1 MLRTELDKMNYY
13 DLTKEEREN
22 LVGEMKD
29 EIIQDLKSNKNTSIL
44 QYSSNEDVYIR
55 KKVSNILGKIY
66 RDQNLFKE
74 EIIQL
79 TGQLLENDDENV
91 RQTAVY
97 ILGEIGKQD
106 ADPVFDYLKIALEDP
121 HHRVRNAVMS
131 SLKVMGQKNPKP
143 TLSFAEDLMDHKDP
157 EVRKKV
163 IHGIELRG
171 RTHPEDV
178 LPLLKE
184 LQDENNPQVR
194 KMLIHV
200 LGQIS
205 YKKGCLEKVTSAL
218 KTWKNRK
225 LVEDTIPYILEVHK
239 NYPFNAMT
247 PEEAKKYLKT
257 NFSKYNIQP

>member
-1 MLRTELDKMNYY
+1 MKYY
-13 DLTKEEREN
+13 DLTKEERQSFVIKMEN
-22 LVGEMKD
+22 ELM
-29 EIIQDLKSNKNTSIL
+29 QDLESNKNSHIL

-55 KKVSNILGKIY
+55 KNVSNILGKIY
-66 RDQNLFKE
+66 REQSLFKE
-74 EIIQL
+74 EITQVAV
-79 TGQLLENDDENV
+79 QLLENGDEKV

-106 ADPVFDYLKIALEDP
+106 ADPVFDYLEIALEDP
-121 HHRVRNAVMS
+121 QHRVKNAVMS
-131 SLKVMGQKNPKP
+131 SLKVMGQKNPQP
-143 TLSFAEDLMDHKDP
+143 TLNFAKVFIHHPQP

-178 LPLLKE
+178 LPLLEE
-184 LQDENNPQVR
+184 LQDETNPAVR

-218 KTWKNRK
+218 KTWKNRE
-225 LVEDTIPYILEVHK
+225 LVEDTIPYILEVHE
-239 NYPFNAMT
+239 NYPFSALN
-247 PEEAKKYLKT
+247 PEEAKEYLKT
-257 NFSKYNIQP
+257 NFSEFNIQL

>member
-1 MLRTELDKMNYY
+1 MKYY
-13 DLTKEEREN
+13 DLTKEERQSLVIKMEN
-22 LVGEMKD
+22 ELM
-29 EIIQDLKSNKNTSIL
+29 QDLKSNKKSHIL

-55 KKVSNILGKIY
+55 KNVSNILGKIY
-66 RDQNLFKE
+66 REKNLFKE
-74 EIIQL
+74 GIIQVAV
-79 TGQLLENDDENV
+79 QLLENGDEKV

-106 ADPVFDYLKIALEDP
+106 ADPVFDYLEIALEDP
-121 HHRVRNAVMS
+121 HHRVKNAVMS
-131 SLKVMGQKNPKP
+131 SLKVMGQKNPQP
-143 TLSFAEDLMDHKDP
+143 TLSFAKVFIHHPRP

-178 LPLLKE
+178 LPLLEE
-184 LQDENNPQVR
+184 LQDETNPAVR

-205 YKKGCLEKVTSAL
+205 YKKGCLEKVTFAL

-239 NYPFNAMT
+239 NYPFSAMS
-247 PEEAKKYLKT
+247 PEEAKEYLKT
-257 NFSKYNIQP
+257 NFSEFNIQF

>member
-1 MLRTELDKMNYY
+1 MGYY
-13 DLTKEEREN
+13 DLTKEERQSLVLEMEN
-22 LVGEMKD
+22 K
-29 EIIQDLKSNKNTSIL
+29 ITQDLKSGKKTIIL
-44 QYSSNEDVYIR
+44 HYASNDDVYIR
-55 KKVSNILGKIY
+55 KNVSNILGRIY
-66 RDQNLFKE
+66 HDQNLFKE
-74 EIIQL
+74 EIIQMAV
-79 TGQLLENDDENV
+79 QLLENDDEKV

-97 ILGEIGKQD
+97 ILGEVGKQD
-106 ADPVFDYLKIALEDP
+106 AEPVFEYLEIALDDP
-121 HHRVRNAVMS
+121 HHRVKNAVMS
-131 SLKVMGQKNPKP
+131 SLKVMGQKNPQP
-143 TLSFAEDLMDHKDP
+143 TLKFAKVFIHHPNP

-178 LPLLKE
+178 LPLLEE
-184 LQDENNPQVR
+184 LQDETNPQVR

-205 YKKGCLEKVTSAL
+205 YKKECLEKVTSAL

-239 NYPFNAMT
+239 NYPFSAMT

-257 NFSKYNIQP
+257 NFSEYNIQL

>member
-1 MLRTELDKMNYY
+1 MGYY
-13 DLTKEEREN
+13 DLTKEERQN
-22 LVGEMKD
+22 LVLEMKD
-29 EIIQDLKSNKNTSIL
+29 EIIKDLESGENTSIL
-44 QYSSNEDVYIR
+44 LYSSDEDVYIR
-55 KKVSNILGKIY
+55 KNISNILGKTY
-66 RDQNLFKE
+66 REQNLFKE
-74 EIIQL
+74 EIIHL
-79 TGQLLENDDENV
+79 AVQLLKNDDEKV

-106 ADPVFDYLKIALEDP
+106 AEPVFDYLEIALEDP
-121 HHRVRNAVMS
+121 HYRVRNTVMS

-143 TLSFAEDLMDHKDP
+143 TLIFAKAFIHHPNP

-178 LPLLKE
+178 LPLLEE
-184 LQDENNPQVR
+184 LQDEDNPQVR

-200 LGQIS
+200 IGQIS
-205 YKKGCLEKVTSAL
+205 YKKGCLEKVTSTL

-239 NYPFNAMT
+239 NYPFSAMT

-257 NFSKYNIQP
+257 NFNEYNIQF

>member
-1 MLRTELDKMNYY
+1 MGYY
-13 DLTKEEREN
+13 DLTKEERQSLVLEMEN
-22 LVGEMKD
+22 K
-29 EIIQDLKSNKNTSIL
+29 ITQDLKSGKKTIIL
-44 QYSSNEDVYIR
+44 HYASNDDVYIR
-55 KKVSNILGKIY
+55 KNVSNILGRIY
-66 RDQNLFKE
+66 HDQNLFKE
-74 EIIQL
+74 EIIQMAV
-79 TGQLLENDDENV
+79 QLLENDDEKV

-97 ILGEIGKQD
+97 ILGEVGKQD
-106 ADPVFDYLKIALEDP
+106 AEPVFEYLEIALDDP
-121 HHRVRNAVMS
+121 HHRVKNAVMS
-131 SLKVMGQKNPKP
+131 SLKVMGQKNPQP
-143 TLSFAEDLMDHKDP
+143 TLKFAKVFIHHPNP

-178 LPLLKE
+178 LSLLEE
-184 LQDENNPQVR
+184 LQDETNPQVR

-205 YKKGCLEKVTSAL
+205 YKKECLEKVTSAL

-239 NYPFNAMT
+239 NYPFSAMT

-257 NFSKYNIQP
+257 NFSEYNIQL

>member
-1 MLRTELDKMNYY
+1 MGYY
-13 DLTKEEREN
+13 DLTKEERQIHVIKMEN
-22 LVGEMKD
+22 K
-29 EIIQDLKSNKNTSIL
+29 ITQDLKNNKNTNIL
-44 QYSSNEDVYIR
+44 QYSSNDDVYIR
-55 KKVSNILGKIY
+55 KNVSNILGRIY

-74 EIIQL
+74 EIIQVA
-79 TGQLLENDDENV
+79 GQLLENDDEKV

-106 ADPVFDYLKIALEDP
+106 ADPVFDYLEIALDDP
-121 HHRVRNAVMS
+121 HHRVKNAVMS
-131 SLKVMGQKNPKP
+131 SLKVMGQKNPQTTIKFVKTFINHP
-143 TLSFAEDLMDHKDP
+143 NP

-178 LPLLKE
+178 LPILEE
-184 LQDENNPQVR
+184 LQDESNTQVR

-205 YKKGCLEKVTSAL
+205 YKKGCLAKVTSAL

-225 LVEDTIPYILEVHK
+225 RVEETIPYILEVHR
-239 NYPFNAMT
+239 NYPFSAMT
-247 PEEAKKYLKT
+247 PEEARKYLKT
-257 NFSKYNIQP
+257 QFSEYDIQL